1 MAKILILG
9 GHGFMGKNLQAIF
22 SDSSHEV
29 FYESRR
35 TGCNM
40 FDLSELINK
49 IRTIAPEVIINAA
62 ANVGSMEYV
71 TKFAADVVHDNS
83 VMYIN
88 LYRAVSEVNKQIVI
102 INAIS
107 NCSYPG
113 IVNVQEEENWW
124 LGKVHPSVEAYGI
137 PKKLGFII
145 SECYKKQHDINTVNL
160 IIPNAYGPEDY
171 CDENRTHAMNGIIM
185 RMIKARKN
193 GDKTFTVWGSGSP
206 IREWIYMSDVARIIR
221 EIIDNSIY
229 TTLPNPINLGQER
242 GVSILETVETIKAFL
257 NYDVEVVRDLTKQDG
272 APIKVLG
279 KKLFEEYF
287 PNFKFTSYE
296 EGINK
301 TIEYYLKELNR

>member
-1 MAKILILG
+1 MAKILVLG

-22 SDSSHEV
+22 SGSAHEV
-29 FYESRR
+29 LYESRR
-35 TGCNM
+35 TGCDM
-40 FDLSELINK
+40 FNLEGLVNK
-49 IRTIAPEVIINAA
+49 IRSITPDVIINAA

-71 TKFAADVVHDNS
+71 AKFAADVVHDNS

-88 LYRAVSEVNKQIVI
+88 LYKAVSEVNKQIVI

-113 IVNVQEEENWW
+113 IINIQEEENWW

-145 SECYKKQHDINTVNL
+145 SECYKKQHGINTVNL

-185 RMIKARKN
+185 RMIRAQKN
-193 GDKTFTVWGSGSP
+193 EDKTFTVWGSGSP
-206 IREWIYMSDVARIIR
+206 VREWIYMSDVARIIR
-221 EIIDNSIY
+221 EIVDNKMF
-229 TTLPNPINLGQER
+229 TLLPNPINLGQEH
-242 GVSILETVETIKAFL
+242 GVSIIETVETIKAFL
-257 NYDVEVVRDLTKQDG
+257 NYDVEIVKDLTKQDG

-279 KKLFEEYF
+279 NKLFKEYF
-287 PNFKFTSYE
+287 PDFKFTTYE
-296 EGINK
+296 QGIQK
-301 TIEYYLKELNR
+301 TIEYYTKQLNK